1 MFAKIL
7 LPVDFS
13 DRCLAAARYMIPW
26 ATYFHS
32 EITLL
37 HVLPTGSDLGSAE
50 FGRSVASEAVA
61 EQENLAHNNI
71 DQYLRQEMAHL
82 KVRRLLLAGD
92 EANRIVQEA
101 AAGSYDLIAIP
112 THGRGAVRRLLLGSV
127 TAKIL
132 HDAECPIWTTAHMA
146 FGPFLPG
153 NVNTPILC
161 ALDLGPQSIQVLQ
174 WALRM
179 ADACRLRVYVL
190 HVVPKLPA
198 HLHKFPEPP
207 EWQQSLMED
216 ARNDISQI
224 LRGLD
229 AHAEVHLEAGDVL
242 HAICSQ
248 ARLINAG
255 LLVIGRSPS
264 REGLG
269 RLRCHAYTII
279 REAPCPVVS
288 V

>member
-1 MFAKIL
+1 MFARIL

-13 DRCLAAARYMIPW
+13 DRSLAAARYMIAW
-26 ATYFHS
+26 AGYFHS

-50 FGRSVASEAVA
+50 FGRSVAPEAVA
-61 EQENLAHNNI
+61 DRENRARHNI
-71 DQYLRQEMAHL
+71 DQYLRPEMAHL

-92 EANRIVQEA
+92 EAERIVQEA

-112 THGRGAVRRLLLGSV
+112 THGRGTVRRLLLGSV

-132 HDAECPIWTTAHMA
+132 HDAECPIWTTAHPA

-161 ALDLGPQSIQVLQ
+161 ALDLGPQSLEVLQ

-179 ADACRLRVYVL
+179 ADACRLRLHVL
-190 HVVPKLPA
+190 HVVTRLPA
-198 HLHKFPEPP
+198 YFHKSGPRD
-207 EWQQSLMED
+207 WQQTIVED
-216 ARNDISQI
+216 AQNDISQI
-224 LRGLD
+224 LKGL
-229 AHAEVHLEAGDVL
+229 AACAEIHVEVGEVL
-242 HAICSQ
+242 NVICSQ
-248 ARLINAG
+248 ARHLNAG
-255 LLVIGRSPS
+255 LLIIGRSPS
-264 REGLG
+264 HGGLG